1 MKHILSLAMFLC
13 SALLS
18 FGQQNKPKV
27 VVFELKSEINSTS
40 TRITSQA
47 VSEAEKL
54 NADLIIVHMNTYGGY
69 VTDADS
75 VRSRL
80 LNTKIPTCVF
90 IDNNAASAGALISIA
105 CDAIYMRKGASIGA
119 STVVIETGEKAP
131 DKYQSYMRKQIRSTA
146 ESKGKILKV
155 SDNDS
160 TFIYKR
166 NPDIA
171 EGMVDER
178 MIVPGLVDS
187 TKVIT
192 LSTEEALKWGYCE
205 GIVASIS
212 EILTL
217 KGLENAEVITVK
229 PTALDKVLEI
239 LSFPWLRMILILLI
253 IGGIVL
259 ELQAPGLGVPIV
271 VSIAA
276 AIAFFAPL
284 YLDGFAENWEI
295 LVFISG
301 LVLLALEIFI
311 IPGFGVAGISGV
323 IFLVSGLT
331 LSMIRNVN
339 LDFGDV
345 SPTEINN
352 AIATVL
358 FSVVGFGVLLYFF
371 GSRFIKSSLFQ
382 KAVLISTIAKAPGIQ
397 HSNIDL
403 NTLLGQE
410 GTAHTALR
418 PMGRVKLNGVT
429 FEAKTDGEFVD
440 SGKIIRVKRIENQ
453 YLVVKTL

>member
-1 MKHILSLAMFLC
+1 MKHILSI
-13 SALLS
+13 ALFVFS
-18 FGQQNKPKV
+18 WMINFGQQNKPKV
-27 VVFELKSEINSTS
+27 IVFELKSEINRTS

-47 VSEAEKL
+47 VAEAERL

-146 ESKGKILKV
+146 ESKGKILSVK
-155 SDNDS
+155 DGDS
-160 TFIYKR
+160 TYIYKR

-192 LSTEEALKWGYCE
+192 LSTEEALKWGYCD

-212 EILTL
+212 EIVAL
-217 KGLENAEVITVK
+217 KGLENAEIITVE
-229 PTALDKVLEI
+229 PSAIDNSLAI
-239 LSFPWLRMILILLI
+239 LSLPWLRMILILLI

-301 LVLLALEIFI
+301 LVLLALEIFV
-311 IPGFGVAGISGV
+311 IPGFGVAGISGI

-358 FSVVGFGVLLYFF
+358 FSLVGFALLLYFF
-371 GSRFIKSSLFQ
+371 GSRFIKSTLFQ
-382 KAVLISTIAKAPGIQ
+382 KAVLHNTIAKAPGIQ
-397 HSNIDL
+397 HSNVDL
-403 NTLLGQE
+403 STLIGEQ
-410 GTAHTALR
+410 GIAHTALR
-418 PMGRVKLNGVT
+418 PMGRVQLNGIT

-440 SGKIIRVKRIENQ
+440 SGKNIQVKRIENQ
-453 YLVVKTL
+453 YLVVKTF

>member
-1 MKHILSLAMFLC
+1 MFSSLIN
-13 SALLS
+13 
-18 FGQQNKPKV
+18 FGQQHKPKV
-27 VVFELKSEINSTS
+27 IVFELKSEINRTS

-47 VSEAEKL
+47 VAKAEKL

-80 LNTKIPTCVF
+80 LNTSIPTCVF

-119 STVVIETGEKAP
+119 STVVIATGEKAP

-146 ESKGKILKV
+146 ESNGKILNV
-155 SDNDS
+155 SDGDS
-160 TFIYKR
+160 FYSFKR

-205 GIVASIS
+205 GIVSSIS
-212 EILTL
+212 EILSL
-217 KGLENAEVITVK
+217 KGLENAEVITVQ
-229 PTALDKVLEI
+229 PTALDNGLEI

-259 ELQAPGLGVPIV
+259 ELQAPGLGIPIV

-284 YLDGFAENWEI
+284 YFDGFAENWEI
-295 LVFISG
+295 MVFISG
-301 LVLLALEIFI
+301 LVLLGLEILV
-311 IPGFGVAGISGV
+311 IPGFGVAGISGI

-358 FSVVGFGVLLYFF
+358 FSLVGFGVLLYFF
-371 GSRFIKSSLFQ
+371 SSRFIKLSLFQ
-382 KAVLISTIAKAPGIQ
+382 KIVLHNTIAKAPGIQ
-397 HSNIDL
+397 RSNVEL
-403 NTLLGQE
+403 STLIGQQ
-410 GTAHTALR
+410 GIAHTALR
-418 PMGRVKLNGVT
+418 PMGRVQLNGVT

-440 SGKIIRVKRIENQ
+440 SGRSILVKSIENQ
-453 YLVVKTL
+453 YLVVKIL